1 MCLDFRINPIFES
14 KSSCMETIDP
24 KDQTNQQE
32 TEELLAKSK
41 ELKEKAKAT
50 IEKLDELKE
59 QAEKLIH
66 PENEE

>member
-1 MCLDFRINPIFES
+1 
-14 KSSCMETIDP
+14 METIDP

-66 PENEE
+66 PENEG